1 MRQLFLCFAL
11 IGSLTGCQLAPQ
23 KTNPL
28 ASLETAEG
36 PHIVIAETS
45 ALLSQ
50 FASVDVFLNGEYVGN
65 TGDVPVMTIPVTQ
78 ASNHI
83 VAQGLFAASY
93 AEFGELKFDSTDN
106 SHHYILI
113 EPSLTD
119 EIQVREVNRAQWT
132 ALSK

>member
-11 IGSLTGCQLAPQ
+11 IGALTGCQSVPQ
-23 KTNPL
+23 KMKPPG
-28 ASLETAEG
+28 SLEIAEG
-36 PHIVIAETS
+36 PQIMITETG

-78 ASNHI
+78 ANNHV

-93 AEFGELKFDSTDN
+93 AEFGELKFESTDN

-119 EIQVREVNRAQWT
+119 KIQVREVIRAQWT

>member
-1 MRQLFLCFAL
+1 MSDGCANFAL
-11 IGSLTGCQLAPQ
+11 IGSLTGCQLVPQ
-23 KTNPL
+23 KTKPL
-28 ASLETAEG
+28 ASLETVDS
-36 PHIVIAETS
+36 PQIVIAETS
-45 ALLSQ
+45 AVLSQ

-78 ASNHI
+78 ANNHI

-93 AEFGELKFDSTDN
+93 AKFGELKFGSTDN
-106 SHHYILI
+106 SLHYILI

-119 EIQVREVNRAQWT
+119 KIQVREVNRAQWT

>member
-1 MRQLFLCFAL
+1 M
-11 IGSLTGCQLAPQ
+11 
-23 KTNPL
+23 
-28 ASLETAEG
+28 
-36 PHIVIAETS
+36 IAETS

-65 TGDVPVMTIPVTQ
+65 TGDVPVITIPVMQ
-78 ASNHI
+78 ANNHI
-83 VAQGLFAASY
+83 VVQGLFAASY
-93 AEFGELKFDSTDN
+93 AEFDELKFESTDN

-119 EIQVREVNRAQWT
+119 KIQVPEVNRAQWT

>member
-1 MRQLFLCFAL
+1 MRQLFLCIAL
-11 IGSLTGCQLAPQ
+11 TGALTGCQLVPQ

-28 ASLETAEG
+28 AALETAEG
-36 PHIVIAETS
+36 PQIVIAETS

-78 ASNHI
+78 ANNHI

-93 AEFGELKFDSTDN
+93 AEFGELKFDSTDS

-113 EPSLTD
+113 EPSVTD
-119 EIQVREVNRAQWT
+119 KIIVREVNRAQWT